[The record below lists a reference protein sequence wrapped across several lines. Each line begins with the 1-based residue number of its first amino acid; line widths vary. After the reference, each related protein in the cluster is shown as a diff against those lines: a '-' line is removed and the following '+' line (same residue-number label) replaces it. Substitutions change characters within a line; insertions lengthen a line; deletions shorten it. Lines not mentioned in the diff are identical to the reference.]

1 MAGNFDAMWGGYF
14 ELCLIMMGVGNL
26 YTNLESYP
34 KFSFVMAEVGN
45 LYAKLEGYFKYFS

>member
-45 LYAKLEGYFKYFS
+45 LYAKLESYFMYFS